1 MADSEEMNAEDQEMG
16 DEEEKLRKNR
26 TKSVLKSDVN
36 FNTYIAKVFS
46 EINADSERKISTILK
61 GQLNSL
67 LNHIAR
73 AAGQQANAIADQA
86 GKSTI
91 TEQIMLSTVANMFGG
106 KNFGN
111 AAKKYKKIAEERK
124 QINEERK
131 EQNEKRPDEER
142 VPLLGE
148 EEGKKML
155 TERCELVIPP
165 VRMTPYLKL
174 GGITR
179 TLVKKSIDP
188 DRADK
193 RLNKHLVG
201 KNASIYVK
209 IILAEF
215 LEYILRGLLVI
226 ALNNQDKK
234 LSKIK
239 TITIDHISKALNY
252 KKNSGVEEGLT
263 PSDHHFIKRM
273 NDLLCKLKIQFTLT
287 SANEDDVIKP
297 AIKRNAADAERSKPG
312 KVAGQKVRQ
321 LQKLRGDQ
329 LITHAAP
336 LHRAIKSQLRAK
348 SGPQNVSKSAVTV
361 LHLFLERELVDFLM
375 DANELAKH
383 AGRIGINHSDVDL
396 ARKHLRSQCVA

>member
-1 MADSEEMNAEDQEMG
+1 MADSEDINFDEENAG
-16 DEEEKLRKNR
+16 EEEKVVKEEKEKIHKNR
-26 TKSVLKSDVN
+26 TKSVLRADVN

-46 EINADSERKISTILK
+46 EVNADSERKISTILK

-73 AAGQQANAIADQA
+73 AAGQYANAIADQA
-86 GKSTI
+86 GKTTI

-106 KNFGN
+106 KNFGH
-111 AAKKYKKIAEERK
+111 AAKKYKKNMEENPP
-124 QINEERK
+124 I
-131 EQNEKRPDEER
+131 PGD
-142 VPLLGE
+142 
-148 EEGKKML
+148 KKVL
-155 TERCELVIPP
+155 AGERCDLVIPP
-165 VRMTPYLKL
+165 ARMTQYLKL
-174 GGITR
+174 GGYVTKEIGKTEKGNSIR
-179 TLVKKSIDP
+179 GNKRVIGKS
-188 DRADK
+188 
-193 RLNKHLVG
+193 
-201 KNASIYVK
+201 ASIYVK

-215 LEYILRGLLVI
+215 LEYILRGLLVLAI
-226 ALNNQDKK
+226 NNQDKK

-252 KKNSGVEEGLT
+252 KKNSGVEEGL
-263 PSDHHFIKRM
+263 SSGDHQFIKRM
-273 NDLLCKLKIQFTLT
+273 NDLLCKLKIQFTMT
-287 SANEDDVIKP
+287 SANDDDVIKP

-321 LQKLRGDQ
+321 LQKLRGNQ
-329 LITHAAP
+329 LITHMAP
-336 LHRAIKSQLRAK
+336 LHRAMKAHLRTK

-383 AGRIGINHSDVDL
+383 AGRMGINHSDVDL